1 MDAAQIHEVDERE
14 RMLFRLLLVNKWF
27 IIPTTV
33 AYEWILSTSAFRSA
47 IYHFVTPTI
56 IYTAVSLL
64 FVLMLWM
71 SHRRDSEG
79 RLKNR
84 HTIAWLN
91 GLSLGADASF
101 VFFLIFVP
109 DAGNYLWF
117 LFLQPMAVML
127 LAPRFKKFTQLLL
140 DSVFG
145 GVIVIAIY
153 GLLSS
158 YQSPTGAP
166 KYIFSDMLLSLA
178 GLFYMWVSA
187 RVFHVWIDAL
197 NRQCH
202 ALARRNDF
210 WTDIQQ
216 QFPVKFF
223 IVDDKGKLEVASEA
237 ARQIIE
243 LPKSK
248 VDDWPEATQSIRNAL
263 LLRFHAETP
272 MDEMITLPDDDRPE
286 TVQILP
292 TFLGLQNKRYCIA
305 LISERDPK
313 QPPAAGI
320 MRSDRLTIAGQIAA
334 GLAHEL
340 GNPLGIIRSCAA
352 YVRQKADEDDPNRE
366 ELELIE
372 TETTRCQ
379 NMIDRLLSLASP
391 KRDTPAHHDLRDI
404 LQSSTALVK
413 YQAGTRII
421 ETSLPKQA
429 VPIFVN
435 EGQLTAVFVNLLLN
449 ALQSME
455 QAPLDAKLR
464 VHMRV
469 RGAEA
474 IIDVT
479 DEGSG
484 IAKEELDKIF
494 DPFFTKKASGTGLG
508 LSIVH
513 QIIYSMNGR
522 IEVASTEGAGTTFTV
537 HLPLEESD
545 AL

>member
-33 AYEWILSTSAFRSA
+33 AYEWILSTSAFRA
-47 IYHFVTPTI
+47 AVYHFVTPTI
-56 IYTAVSLL
+56 VYTAISLL
-64 FVLMLWM
+64 FILLLWM

-79 RLKNR
+79 NLKNR

-91 GLSLGADASF
+91 GLSLGADACF
-101 VFFLIFVP
+101 IFFLIFVP

-117 LFLQPMAVML
+117 LFLQPMAIML
-127 LAPRFKKFTQLLL
+127 LAPRFKNFTQLLL
-140 DSVFG
+140 DSAFG
-145 GVIVIAIY
+145 GVILVAIY
-153 GLLSS
+153 GVLSS
-158 YQSPTGAP
+158 YHSPTGAP
-166 KYIFSDMLLSLA
+166 RYIFSDMLLSLS
-178 GLFYMWVSA
+178 GLFYMWISC
-187 RVFHVWIDAL
+187 RVFHVWIDSL
-197 NRQCH
+197 NRQCG

-223 IVDDKGKLEVASEA
+223 IVDDKGNLVVSSDD
-237 ARQIIE
+237 ARQVIN
-243 LPKSK
+243 LPESK
-248 VDDWPEATQSIRNAL
+248 DEPWPEETQSIRNAL

-272 MDEMITLPDDDRPE
+272 MDETITLPDDDRPE

-292 TFLGLQNKRYCIA
+292 TFLGLQDKRYCIA
-305 LISERDPK
+305 LISEHDPK
-313 QPPAAGI
+313 QPPAAGVL
-320 MRSDRLTIAGQIAA
+320 RNDRLTIAGQIAA

-352 YVRQKADEDDPNRE
+352 YIRQKAQDNDPNIE

-372 TETTRCQ
+372 TEATRCQ

-404 LQSSTALVK
+404 VNSSVALVK
-413 YQAGTRII
+413 YQAGSRVI
-421 ETSLPKQA
+421 ETSLPQQQ

-455 QAPLDAKLR
+455 TSPPEAKLR
-464 VHMRV
+464 VHLRV

-479 DEGSG
+479 DEGTG
-484 IAKEELDKIF
+484 IAKDELDKIF
-494 DPFFTKKASGTGLG
+494 DPFFTKKPAERGLASRL
-508 LSIVH
+508 
-513 QIIYSMNGR
+513 
-522 IEVASTEGAGTTFTV
+522 FTKSFI
-537 HLPLEESD
+537 L
-545 AL
+545 

>member
-47 IYHFVTPTI
+47 IYDFVTPTI
-56 IYTAVSLL
+56 IYTTVSLL

-84 HTIAWLN
+84 NTIAWLN
-91 GLSLGADASF
+91 GLSLGADVSF

-117 LFLQPMAVML
+117 LFLQPMAIML
-127 LAPRFKKFTQLLL
+127 LAPRFKNFTQLLL

-145 GVIVIAIY
+145 GVVIVAIY

-158 YQSPTGAP
+158 YHSPTGAP
-166 KYIFSDMLLSLA
+166 KYFFSDMLLSLS

-187 RVFHVWIDAL
+187 RVFHVWIDSL

-202 ALARRNDF
+202 TLARRNDF
-210 WTDIQQ
+210 WTDIQK

-223 IVDDKGKLEVASEA
+223 IVDDKGKLVVASDA

-243 LPKSK
+243 LPETKEHA
-248 VDDWPEATQSIRNAL
+248 WPEATQSIRNAL

-292 TFLGLQNKRYCIA
+292 AFLGLQNKRYCIA

-352 YVRQKADEDDPNRE
+352 YIRQKSGDDDPNRE

-372 TETTRCQ
+372 NEATRCQ

-404 LQSSTALVK
+404 LNSSVALVK
-413 YQAGTRII
+413 YQAGSRII
-421 ETSLPKQA
+421 ESSLPKQPVA
-429 VPIFVN
+429 IFVN

-455 QAPLDAKLR
+455 QSPPAAKLR
-464 VHMRV
+464 VHLRA

-522 IEVASTEGAGTTFTV
+522 IEVASTEGSGTTFTV
-537 HLPLEESD
+537 HLPLEESE